1 MYKYKNIEINFLDL
15 SVYYISKSSSMS
27 TIDVNFVVVVVVV
40 VIVGLIN
47 RSTHLI
53 IYLSMSVDKLNRSRR
68 RRRSLF
74 D

>member
-1 MYKYKNIEINFLDL
+1 
-15 SVYYISKSSSMS
+15 MS
-27 TIDVNFVVVVVVV
+27 TIDVNFVVVVV

>member
-27 TIDVNFVVVVVVV
+27 TIDVNFVVVV

>member
-1 MYKYKNIEINFLDL
+1 
-15 SVYYISKSSSMS
+15 MS
-27 TIDVNFVVVVVVV
+27 TIDVNFVVV